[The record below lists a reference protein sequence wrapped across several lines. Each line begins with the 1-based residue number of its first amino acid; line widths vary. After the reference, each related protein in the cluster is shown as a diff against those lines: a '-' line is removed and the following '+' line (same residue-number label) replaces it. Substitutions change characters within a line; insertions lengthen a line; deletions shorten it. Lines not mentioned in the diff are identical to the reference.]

1 MKRKLTSNMEDYLE
15 CILVLRQ
22 KNKVVRVR
30 DISRFL
36 SVKMP
41 SVTSALNSLSK
52 RGYVVHEK
60 YGYVDLTDDGEI
72 EANKVLK
79 RHKTLTIF
87 FTNILNI
94 PHNIA
99 EADACSIEHLISKES
114 FDALTKLIEFIEKN
128 DEGSYKNWLFEFK
141 EFLLSRESSNIE

>member
-15 CILVLRQ
+15 CILVLKQ

-30 DISRFL
+30 DISSFL

-41 SVTSALNSLSK
+41 SVTSALNSLTK
-52 RGYVVHEK
+52 REYVIHEK

-87 FTNILNI
+87 FTNILSI
-94 PHNIA
+94 PLNIA

-114 FDALTKLIEFIEKN
+114 FGALTKLIEFIEKN
-128 DEGSYKNWLFEFK
+128 DEGSYKNWLIEFK
-141 EFLLSRESSNIE
+141 EFQFSEGNSNID